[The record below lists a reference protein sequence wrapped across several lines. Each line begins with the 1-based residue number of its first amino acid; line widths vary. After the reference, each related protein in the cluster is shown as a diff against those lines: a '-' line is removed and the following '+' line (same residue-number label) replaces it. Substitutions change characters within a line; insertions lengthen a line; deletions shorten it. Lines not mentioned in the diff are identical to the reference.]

1 MTDLNTKSMPE
12 GMGWRVGVTILGF
25 FGMIIAVV
33 LWLFFFAASYNV
45 YQNIAV
51 LIAIGLSFIATMAA
65 TWASWGLRQAQRC
78 DPA

>member
-1 MTDLNTKSMPE
+1 MNAKSMPE

-51 LIAIGLSFIATMAA
+51 LITIGLSFIATMAA
-65 TWASWGLRQAQRC
+65 IWASWGLRQAQMC
-78 DPA
+78 DLA